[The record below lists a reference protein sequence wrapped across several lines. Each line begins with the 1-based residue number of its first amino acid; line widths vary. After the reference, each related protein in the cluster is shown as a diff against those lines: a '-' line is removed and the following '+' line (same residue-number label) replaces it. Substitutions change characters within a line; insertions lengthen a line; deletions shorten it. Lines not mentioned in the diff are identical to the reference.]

1 MKSNKELQS
10 NKPASNVPA
19 LSHPSKNGLV
29 LSPQQQEY
37 SILVAEVNQLI
48 DFKLTGEEIVEW
60 TKEILRLAPST
71 PISQLRFVLDCFKT
85 GKIEWVKHEGIQNF
99 FRGLRET
106 RWDGF
111 GWTIARN
118 VW

>member
-10 NKPASNVPA
+10 NKQESSVPA
-19 LSHPSKNGLV
+19 LSPQSSNGLA
-29 LSPQQQEY
+29 LSPQLKEY
-37 SILVAEVNQLI
+37 SLMVAEVNQLI

-71 PISQLRFVLDCFKT
+71 PTSQLRFVLDCFKT